1 MWWYEDTIVPHEEQP
16 GPLTRAVKIAGWIT
30 FVLGGLML
38 LLSLSGCRFPGPVDP
53 NVDPRKGA
61 ELLLIV
67 LDDANTRTGE
77 TGAILH
83 NDQYWQGIKA
93 KGHQYKFLQ
102 ATNEA
107 AKPFLSAAEK
117 CGQPALL
124 IYRAKDL
131 KLLAAEKLPP
141 ETKRID
147 DLVLKYG
154 GKRERGP
161 PKYVG
166 LSGELVS
173 EPDIYIDS
181 EGYVRRLGVIPSD
194 EKVKSRRKELPGLGE
209 FLRKKGVSLIP
220 AEKWVEIDYPRF
232 HKPEFV
238 LDQRNTSGCVG
249 FSAAAANMKI
259 RALRGMTPER
269 LSGAFVYSLIN
280 GGNDGGAMI
289 DDSRIALTK
298 YGVCLDSE
306 NPLPKIFWR
315 QVGDEAKQSALR
327 RQMTV
332 AYRCDNIN
340 EVATALQLGL
350 IVQAGV
356 QVDGNF
362 SSFDNNGISRARG
375 RYANHSIH
383 LYGMKQID
391 GKWVYRMG
399 NTWGATWGPFR
410 DGSCYLRPEGIVIEG
425 DAFVHADS
433 EWKPEDLPTPRQK
446 MNQTSQIHTKGKLDA
461 DRQHAQANDTRF
473 VLAQ

>member
-1 MWWYEDTIVPHEEQP
+1 MKRV
-16 GPLTRAVKIAGWIT
+16 LTTSVVLYAVLAIT
-30 FVLGGLML
+30 F
-38 LLSLSGCRFPGPVDP
+38 SGCRFPGPVDP
-53 NVDPRKGA
+53 DVDPKKGS

-67 LDDANTRTGE
+67 LDDANSRTVE
-77 TGAILH
+77 TGTILH
-83 NDQYWQGIKA
+83 DDQFWQRLKA
-93 KGHQYKFLQ
+93 KGHEYRFIQSGNPASESF
-102 ATNEA
+102 
-107 AKPFLSAAEK
+107 KPAAEK
-117 CGQPALL
+117 CGMPALL
-124 IYRAKDL
+124 IYRAKDVR
-131 KLLAAEKLPP
+131 LLAAEKLPT
-141 ETKRID
+141 ESKRID

-161 PKYVG
+161 PKYIDIH
-166 LSGELVS
+166 GEPAS
-173 EPDIYIDS
+173 EPDIHIDS
-181 EGYVRRLGVIPSD
+181 QNEVRRLGVIQPSD
-194 EKVKSRRKELPGLGE
+194 KVKARRMEMMGLGE
-209 FLRKKGVSLIP
+209 FLRKKGVPLIP

-238 LDQRNTSGCVG
+238 LDQRSTSGCVG
-249 FSAAAANMKI
+249 FSAAAANMKM

-289 DDSRIALTK
+289 DDSRVALTK
-298 YGVCLDSE
+298 YGVCLDAE

-315 QVGDEAKQSALR
+315 QVNDEAKQSALK

-399 NTWGATWGPFR
+399 NTWGATWGPFQ
-410 DGSCYLRPEGIVIEG
+410 DGSCYLRPEGIVIQG
-425 DAFVHADS
+425 DAFVHVDS
-433 EWKPEDLPTPRQK
+433 KWMPEQIPTPRQK
-446 MNQTSQIHTKGKLDA
+446 LKPLAVMNPLIDQTNTKGKP
-461 DRQHAQANDTRF
+461 HAMDENRF

>member
-1 MWWYEDTIVPHEEQP
+1 MKRLFTLALTLIV
-16 GPLTRAVKIAGWIT
+16 V
-30 FVLGGLML
+30 
-38 LLSLSGCRFPGPVDP
+38 GCNTP
-53 NVDPRKGA
+53 NVDPDVDPKKGA
-61 ELLLIV
+61 ELLLV
-67 LDDANTRTGE
+67 VVDELNTRSPE
-77 TGAILH
+77 TGTILH
-83 NDQYWQGIKA
+83 KDQYWQGVQA
-93 KGHQYKFLQ
+93 KGHAYKFLE
-102 ATNEA
+102 ATNPSA
-107 AKPFLSAAEK
+107 APFKTAAEK
-117 CGQPALL
+117 CGLPALL
-124 IYRAKDL
+124 IYRAKDV
-131 KLLAAEKLPP
+131 KLLAAEKLPAATS
-141 ETKRID
+141 EID
-147 DLVLKYG
+147 KLILRFG

-161 PKYVG
+161 PVYQSA
-166 LSGELVS
+166 SGELVS
-173 EPDIYIDS
+173 EPEIHVDDS
-181 EGYVRRLGVIPSD
+181 GVVRRLAVKAPTA
-194 EKVKSRRKELPGLGE
+194 KVKARRMELLGLGE
-209 FLRKKGVSLIP
+209 FLKKKGVSLIP
-220 AEKWVEIDYPRF
+220 PEKWVEIDYPRF

-238 LDQRNTSGCVG
+238 LDQRSTSGCVG

-269 LSGAFVYSLIN
+269 LAGAFVYSLIN
-280 GGNDGGAMI
+280 GGNDSGAMI
-289 DDSRIALTK
+289 DDSRLALNK

-315 QVGDEAKQSALR
+315 QVSEEAKQSALT

-362 SSFDNNGISRARG
+362 SSFDQNGISRARG

-433 EWKPEDLPTPRQK
+433 EWKPADLPTPKLK
-446 MNQTSQIHTKGKLDA
+446 MAPQALMNPLIDQTKGNRNALDSS
-461 DRQHAQANDTRF
+461 RL